1 MERGG
6 LTRKGWI
13 AGGIGMEEAR
23 QGRSMREKDGGR
35 EGGKGGLTTRRGNH
49 TVKFQPDF
57 KTIPVGSK
65 MRRTFRQ

>member
-1 MERGG
+1 M
-6 LTRKGWI
+6 
-13 AGGIGMEEAR
+13 GMEEAR

-65 MRRTFRQ
+65 IRRTFR